1 VPPVLTHSHQR
12 PPDGAEH
19 DLADSVLALAKRKNL
34 TIVTA
39 ESCTCGMLAHM
50 LSQAEGAGDHLH
62 GGFLT
67 YTKTAKQAVLGV
79 PAALLASKGAVCE
92 EVARAMAMGA
102 LERSP
107 ADLSVAVTGV
117 AGPAEDEDG
126 NPVGLVHL
134 AAARRGGAVLH
145 VRKNYGNPGRDE
157 ILRLAIAD
165 ALRLVRRVA
174 EQ

>member
-1 VPPVLTHSHQR
+1 VLTHTDKHSR
-12 PPDGAEH
+12 DAAEH
-19 DLADSVLALAKRKNL
+19 DLADGVLALAKRKGL
-34 TIVTA
+34 TLVTA
-39 ESCTCGMLAHM
+39 ESCTCGMLAHV
-50 LSQAEGAGDHLH
+50 LSQAKGAGDHLH

-67 YTKTAKQAVLGV
+67 YTKTAKHAVLGV

-92 EVARAMAMGA
+92 EVARAMAQGA

-107 ADLSVAVTGV
+107 ADIAVAVTGV

-145 VRKNYGNPGRDE
+145 VRKNYGDIGQNEVLSR
-157 ILRLAIAD
+157 AIAD
-165 ALRLVRRVA
+165 ALRLLRCVA
-174 EQ
+174 ER

>member
-1 VPPVLTHSHQR
+1 MLTRSHER
-12 PPDGAEH
+12 SRDIAEH
-19 DLADSVLALAKRKNL
+19 DLADSVLALARRKGL

-39 ESCTCGMLAHM
+39 ESCTCGMLAHA

-67 YTKTAKQAVLGV
+67 YTKTAKHAVLGV

-92 EVARAMAMGA
+92 EVARAMAQGA

-107 ADLSVAVTGV
+107 ADLSVAITGV

-134 AAARRGGAVLH
+134 AAARRGGAILH
-145 VRKNYGNPGRDE
+145 VRKHYGDIGQDAV
-157 ILRLAIAD
+157 LRHAIAD
-165 ALRLVRRVA
+165 ALRLLRCVA
-174 EQ
+174 EG